1 VREIL
6 LNPEFARQ
14 AFGAFQAEAR
24 MYSITV
30 LDEAARQGNVDV
42 AITTAGEL
50 AEQLRDAGGTPD
62 KGRAEDLIDMAT
74 VIAHNLG
81 SQGLVDADQRV
92 LARLGF
98 ESDLPPAVRQL
109 YVDGFF
115 QGVWKAEGIRSA
127 KATVERL
134 LTL

>member
-1 VREIL
+1 
-6 LNPEFARQ
+6 
-14 AFGAFQAEAR
+14 
-24 MYSITV
+24 
-30 LDEAARQGNVDV
+30 
-42 AITTAGEL
+42 
-50 AEQLRDAGGTPD
+50 
-62 KGRAEDLIDMAT
+62 
-74 VIAHNLG
+74 
-81 SQGLVDADQRV
+81 V